1 MIVFLPI
8 GLRRKRRRR
17 WLSEGRLIRKVI
29 NMDIDDTRKACKR
42 LGVKFAE
49 ANDRIYNE
57 PPSMSFISRKHKGKG
72 GLVTKA
78 CGPDPIYKRG

>member
-1 MIVFLPI
+1 MEI
-8 GLRRKRRRR
+8 
-17 WLSEGRLIRKVI
+17 E
-29 NMDIDDTRKACKR
+29 DTRKACKR

-57 PPSMSFISRKHKGKG
+57 PPSMSFISRKHAGEG

-78 CGPDPIYKRG
+78 WCLIQTLSTSEAGQFSPGVT

>member
-1 MIVFLPI
+1 
-8 GLRRKRRRR
+8 
-17 WLSEGRLIRKVI
+17 
-29 NMDIDDTRKACKR
+29 MDIEDTRKACKR

-57 PPSMSFISRKHKGKG
+57 PPSMSFISRKHSDEG

-78 CGPDPIYKRG
+78 CGPIQTLSMSEAGQSSPGAT

>member
-1 MIVFLPI
+1 
-8 GLRRKRRRR
+8 
-17 WLSEGRLIRKVI
+17 
-29 NMDIDDTRKACKR
+29 MDIEDTRKACKR

-78 CGPDPIYKRG
+78 CGPIRIISTIEPGEFSPGVS